1 MKEKNKILVLMIISM
16 VLGYLPWYNFSA
28 VSEYIIE
35 EFNIS
40 TRDMGAILASFQ
52 LGYVIM
58 VILTSWLA
66 DKIGKKMVIV
76 WATLFTAIFST
87 MFVWLAKDFRS
98 ILILR
103 LLAGLSA
110 GAIYAPGMA
119 LLSDWFP
126 PEERGKAI
134 GAYTGALTA
143 SYAGGYFIASP
154 LSAIYGWRIGILW
167 TSLPVFIAV
176 YIVFFYIK
184 EKPLK
189 ITMSR
194 KINNLKENNI
204 SIKPAPEGGFKGPF
218 FVTFGYMGHMWE
230 LYTFWG
236 WIGPFMVA
244 SSYAVG
250 YNEVQAVILGGRL
263 AAFIIIFGAPVVW
276 LIGVASDKWG
286 RSTTTIISAF
296 ASLIPEFFIGYLF
309 GQSLALITIVAF
321 WIGFWII
328 ADSGIYKVAL
338 TEMVSTKIKTAALGV
353 QSAAGY
359 GMSIISLYLF
369 GNLLEIM
376 NPVSTNLLK
385 TNNWGIPFLIL
396 GAGSLLAPISII
408 ILKKLPQSKLM
419 IEFRNSPKKKREE
432 ISTH

>member
-1 MKEKNKILVLMIISM
+1 MKEKNKILLLIIISM

-28 VSEYIIE
+28 VSEGITE
-35 EFNIS
+35 EFNLS
-40 TRDMGAILASFQ
+40 AKDMGAILAFFQ
-52 LGYVIM
+52 VGYVIT

-66 DKIGKKMVIV
+66 DKIGKKMVIF
-76 WATLFTAIFST
+76 WATLFTAISST

-103 LLAGLSA
+103 LLTGLSA

-126 PEERGKAI
+126 PGERGKAI
-134 GAYTGALTA
+134 GAYTGALTS

-154 LSAIYGWRIGILW
+154 LAAIYGWRIGILC
-167 TSLPVFIAV
+167 TSLPVFIAA
-176 YIVFFYIK
+176 YIVLFYVR

-189 ITMSR
+189 IMLPR
-194 KINNLKENNI
+194 KINNLEENNI

-218 FVTFGYMGHMWE
+218 FITLGYMGHMWE

-250 YNEVQAVILGGRL
+250 YNETQAVILGGRL
-263 AAFIIIFGAPVVW
+263 AAFIIILGAPAVW

-286 RSTTTIISAF
+286 RSTTIIISAF

-328 ADSGIYKVAL
+328 ADSGIYKAAL
-338 TEMVSTKIKTAALGV
+338 TEMVLTKIKTTALGI

-359 GMSIISLYLF
+359 GMTIISLYLF
-369 GNLLEIM
+369 GKLLEIM
-376 NPVSTNLLK
+376 NPVSTNLFK
-385 TNNWGIPFLIL
+385 INSWGIPFLVL

-408 ILKKLPQSKLM
+408 VLKKLPQSKLM
-419 IEFRNSPKKKREE
+419 IEFSKQPKKEKKE
-432 ISTH
+432 

>member
-28 VSEYIIE
+28 VSKYIIE

-40 TRDMGAILASFQ
+40 VRGMGAILASFQ
-52 LGYVIM
+52 FGYVIT

-66 DKIGKKMVIV
+66 DKIGKKMVIS
-76 WATLFTAIFST
+76 WATLSTAIFSI
-87 MFVWLAKDFRS
+87 MFVWLAKNFRS

-103 LLAGLSA
+103 LLTGLSA

-126 PEERGKAI
+126 PGERGKAI

-143 SYAGGYFIASP
+143 SYAGGYFVASP

-167 TSLPVFIAV
+167 TSLPVFIAA
-176 YIVFFYIK
+176 YIVFFYVK
-184 EKPLK
+184 EKLVK
-189 ITMSR
+189 ITIPR
-194 KINNLKENNI
+194 KINNLGENNI
-204 SIKPAPEGGFKGPF
+204 SIKSAPEGGFKGPF
-218 FVTFGYMGHMWE
+218 FVTLGYMGHMWE

-250 YNEVQAVILGGRL
+250 YNGTQAVIVGGQL
-263 AAFIIIFGAPVVW
+263 AAFIIILGIPAVW

-286 RSTTTIISAF
+286 RSTTIIISAF

-338 TEMVSTKIKTAALGV
+338 TEMVSIKIKTTALGV
-353 QSAAGY
+353 QSAVGY
-359 GMSIISLYLF
+359 GMTIISLYLF
-369 GNLLEIM
+369 GKLLEIT
-376 NPVSTNLLK
+376 NPISTSLLK
-385 TNNWGIPFLIL
+385 INNWGIPFLVL
-396 GAGSLLAPISII
+396 GAGSLLAPIAII

-419 IEFRNSPKKKREE
+419 IEFSEQPKKKKKRV
-432 ISTH
+432 